1 MLRRQALKLG
11 LLVDEQPT
19 AYFLANVLKV
29 RTSNEREM
37 TKLAKSLLLLLKV
50 VGFSWMW
57 DREDPY
63 TLDLYKPQKV
73 ELDVIP
79 RVLIHEEMLTNYL
92 AKMDSFLQYPQLRL
106 ELNAE
111 AMLRHWEKFGYN
123 LTSFGTSNSF
133 ADFPKCWNYESLAH
147 CFEDM
152 FQVEYHE
159 GAQQEIQD
167 HF

>member
-19 AYFLANVLKV
+19 AYFLANVMKV

-37 TKLAKSLLLLLKV
+37 TKLAMSLLLLLKV

-63 TLDLYKPQKV
+63 TLDLYKLQNV
-73 ELDVIP
+73 ESDVIP
-79 RVLIHEEMLTNYL
+79 RVLIHEGMLTNYL
-92 AKMDSFLQYPQLRL
+92 AKMGSFLQCPQLRL
-106 ELNAE
+106 KLNAE
-111 AMLRHWEKFGYN
+111 AMLKHWEKFGYN

-133 ADFPKCWNYESLAH
+133 VDFPKC
-147 CFEDM
+147 
-152 FQVEYHE
+152 
-159 GAQQEIQD
+159 
-167 HF
+167 